1 MGVLSPDGMSKTFD
15 DSANG
20 YVRAE
25 AAAAIYMQRA
35 KDSRRIYAQVYFKNL
50 HLPIKLNNYFPCKVV
65 HTTLNCDGYK
75 DQGITHPSQ
84 EVQKDLLDQFYSG
97 CQVDPNSIYFVEAHG
112 TGKKKN

>member
-1 MGVLSPDGMSKTFD
+1 ML
-15 DSANG
+15 
-20 YVRAE
+20 
-25 AAAAIYMQRA
+25 Q
-35 KDSRRIYAQVYFKNL
+35 
-50 HLPIKLNNYFPCKVV
+50 VV

-112 TGKKKN
+112 TGK